1 MVQVNFTLYA
11 SSSGKVSRQKARFL
25 NLAGIPHQQRAIR
38 GKRVMDLK
46 APPDSGLESNASHPL
61 PVIVA
66 RDKKTYLICKR
77 IFDVVFALLALPVI
91 VLPGIVIAILIYIE
105 SPGPVFFV
113 QKRTGKHGKRFDM
126 YKFRTMVRSAE
137 KLKTKLEDLNELTW
151 PDFKMADDPRVTRVG
166 RILRKTSLDELP
178 QVVNILKGDMSWVGP
193 RPTSF
198 GPETYKPWHLARLEA
213 TPGLTG
219 LWQVSGRSTIDFDKR
234 AALDIEYIN
243 RQSMGFDV
251 LIIAKTITAVIRGD
265 GAC

>member
-1 MVQVNFTLYA
+1 
-11 SSSGKVSRQKARFL
+11 
-25 NLAGIPHQQRAIR
+25 
-38 GKRVMDLK
+38 MDLNTSL
-46 APPDSGLESNASHPL
+46 DSMLESNASCAAPT
-61 PVIVA
+61 IVA
-66 RDKKTYLICKR
+66 RDKRTYLICKR
-77 IFDVVFALLALPVI
+77 ILDVIFALVALPVI
-91 VLPGIVIAILIYIE
+91 LLPGIVIAILIYIE

-126 YKFRTMVRSAE
+126 YKFRTMVPSAE
-137 KLKTKLEDLNELTW
+137 KLKAELENLNELTW
-151 PDFKMADDPRVTRVG
+151 PDFKITDDPRVTRVG

-219 LWQVSGRSTIDFDKR
+219 LWQVSGRSNIDFDAR

-243 RQSMGFDV
+243 RQSLGFDA
-251 LIIAKTITAVIRGD
+251 LIIAMTIIAVIKGD